1 MASIRQVMIDI
12 SKEAKV
18 CSEKV
23 NMECARRG
31 YLAANELRNAELDVL
46 GHAGNGR
53 QYKNHRASAPGEPPA
68 PRTGALRNR
77 WTKRVSAVPTGN
89 GVSIG
94 IAIESDAM
102 ARNGAYYA
110 GFLEH
115 GTRKMSARP
124 FGDKIRDKAEPKIVE
139 IYKRRYL

>member
-1 MASIRQVMIDI
+1 MASVSQVVIDI
-12 SKEAKV
+12 SREAKACADKV
-18 CSEKV
+18 CL
-23 NMECARRG
+23 ECARRG

-68 PRTGALRNR
+68 PKSGALRR
-77 WTKRVSAVPTGN
+77 QWTKRVAAMPSGGGA
-89 GVSIG
+89 SIE
-94 IAIESDAM
+94 IAIESDAK
-102 ARNGAYYA
+102 ARNGAHYA

-115 GTRKMSARP
+115 GTSRMSARP
-124 FGDKIRDKAEPKIVE
+124 FSDKVREKAEPKIVA